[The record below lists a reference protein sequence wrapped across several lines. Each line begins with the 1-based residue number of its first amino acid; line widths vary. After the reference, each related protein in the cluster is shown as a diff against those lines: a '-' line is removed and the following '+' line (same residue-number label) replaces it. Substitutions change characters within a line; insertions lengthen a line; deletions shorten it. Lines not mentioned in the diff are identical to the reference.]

1 MSVTNVFGQPIG
13 EPLPEWAPC
22 PFPDVMAM
30 NGRWSRV
37 EPLMQHHADEL
48 FAELAGPDDAGLWT
62 WLPVEMPTDKNAFVD
77 LIDEFAL
84 ATDRV
89 TVVIRDADGVACGMA
104 SYLRID
110 RASGAVEVGWIV
122 LGKRLQRTV
131 AATEAM
137 YLLGKHVFALGYR
150 RYEWKCDALNAASRG
165 AAERLGFTYEGTFRK
180 ALVYKGRNRDTAWYS
195 ITDDEWPSR
204 AAAFEAWLAPSNQQD
219 GVQVRSLASFRD
231 QD

>member
-1 MSVTNVFGQPIG
+1 MSVTNEFGQSIG

-22 PFPDVMAM
+22 PFPDVMVMA
-30 NGRWSRV
+30 GRWGRV

-48 FAELAGPDDAGLWT
+48 YAELAGADDAALWT
-62 WLPVEMPTDKNAFVD
+62 WLPVEMPSDKNAFVD

-110 RASGAVEVGWIV
+110 RTSGSVEIGWIV
-122 LGKRLQRTV
+122 LGRRLQRTA

-137 YLLGKHVFALGYR
+137 YALAKHVFSLGYR
-150 RYEWKCDALNAASRG
+150 RYEWKCDSLNTASRA
-165 AAERLGFTYEGTFRK
+165 AAERLGFTFEGTFRK
-180 ALVYKGRNRDTAWYS
+180 AVVYKGRNRDTAWYS
-195 ITDDEWPSR
+195 ITDEEWPAR
-204 AAAFEAWLAPSNQQD
+204 AAAFEAWLDPANQPD
-219 GVQVRSLASFRD
+219 GVQQRSLASFRP
-231 QD
+231 